1 MICDSVIVSGAV
13 MVCNQHYNMKVT
25 VTLVVCD
32 SVIASGAIMICN
44 QHYDMKV
51 AVTSVTCDNVTVS
64 GTAMVCDQ
72 RYDMKVAVKSVI
84 CDSVIVSGAI
94 VICNQ
99 RYDMKVAVQISAV
112 LGRRQRLMMLLL
124 CMLFCNP
131 RRSPKA
137 ERKAAHQFSVRYGT
151 SACNVI
157 KTLSR

>member
-32 SVIASGAIMICN
+32 SVIASGAIMIWN

-51 AVTSVTCDNVTVS
+51 AVT
-64 GTAMVCDQ
+64 
-72 RYDMKVAVKSVI
+72 SVI

-151 SACNVI
+151 FACTVI
-157 KTLSR
+157 KSWSM